1 MSATKCLREEHQVIL
16 KVLGFFSQALTQA
29 EAKEEVSAEVFAPF
43 IQFFEGFADHCHH
56 CKEESR
62 LFPALEDVGMPSD
75 AGPIAVMLYE
85 HEQGRALVRHMASK
99 LEVADQG
106 EDAAKQEVLNAGRN
120 FVSLL
125 SGHIEKEDHVL
136 FNMADD
142 MLQGEASGA
151 LLDAYNEEESADGY
165 YETYRSCSQIVRE
178 LERLYGAPPA
188 GGSPLRVV

>member
-16 KVLGFFSQALTQA
+16 RVLGYFTKALDAAQS
-29 EAKEEVSAEVFAPF
+29 KSEVTSEVFAPF
-43 IQFFEGFADHCHH
+43 VQFFRGFADHCHH

-85 HEQGRALVRHMASK
+85 HEQGRALVARMAAS
-99 LEVADQG
+99 L
-106 EDAAKQEVLNAGRN
+106 DAASSGDEAAREEVLDAGRQ
-120 FVSLL
+120 FVTLL

-142 MLQGEASGA
+142 MLQGEATGA

-165 YETYRSCSQIVRE
+165 YDTYRSCSRIVRQLALIYDE
-178 LERLYGAPPA
+178 PETP
-188 GGSPLRVV
+188 GSPLRVI